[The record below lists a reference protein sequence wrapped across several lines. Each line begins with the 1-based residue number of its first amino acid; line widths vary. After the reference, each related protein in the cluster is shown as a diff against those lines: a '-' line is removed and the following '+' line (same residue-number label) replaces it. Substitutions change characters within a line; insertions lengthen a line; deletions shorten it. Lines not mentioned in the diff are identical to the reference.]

1 MKLRKKA
8 KYEIDSYKK
17 MFEIRTNCI
26 DVLHI
31 LNDTLKREQV
41 KQRQNLVDQ
50 AIFEME
56 FEKLVKDRS
65 LNIPAPQKVAGPL
78 VIQQKEYR
86 KLEI

>member
-1 MKLRKKA
+1 
-8 KYEIDSYKK
+8 
-17 MFEIRTNCI
+17 
-26 DVLHI
+26 
-31 LNDTLKREQV
+31 
-41 KQRQNLVDQ
+41 LVDQ